1 MTIRYSNG
9 QTYEAVLL
17 SRTETTIRAAIQGH
31 EDVVILNLFDGVWV
45 SDECEPVQISFAWHG
60 RREPAPVHEADC
72 ICPHELAARLIH
84 LLYAGQETIE
94 PAALLPREHL
104 AAALHQVV

>member
-45 SDECEPVQISFAWHG
+45 SDEQVQDHNVFMALDGCADGRFGPGKQDRFVGLAVGISDGHKGARFENSSCA
-60 RREPAPVHEADC
+60 VL
-72 ICPHELAARLIH
+72 PHAASHCGSRNL
-84 LLYAGQETIE
+84 
-94 PAALLPREHL
+94 
-104 AAALHQVV
+104 